1 MIDPNIPGSEETL
14 DLDVP
19 LRRLDQLTFEEQ
31 ARALKRVENLTRIG
45 VIKPNAFDPFNR
57 KRKWPNPVPRD
68 A

>member
-1 MIDPNIPGSEETL
+1 MIDPNILGSEEAL

-19 LRRLDQLTFEEQ
+19 LRRLDQLTFAEWSR
-31 ARALKRVENLTRIG
+31 ARKRIEHLTRIG

-57 KRKWPNPVPRD
+57 KLRWPSPVPRD